1 MSLSDL
7 DITRLNKMCPA
18 GRDSNIGTE
27 LDARIEL
34 ISTTT
39 TPPTANAGNV
49 NKCFTNGVD
58 LYFCS
63 NATTMKKLS

>member
-1 MSLSDL
+1 MSLTSTE
-7 DITRLNKMCPA
+7 IAKLNGMCPSA
-18 GRDSNIGTE
+18 NSASLGTE
-27 LDARIEL
+27 LNARIEL
-34 ISTTT
+34 IATTT

-49 NKCFTNGVD
+49 NKCFTNGTD